1 MSNETMKAWVIDKF
15 GGPEVYR
22 VAELPIPTPGEGEVL
37 VKVQGSSFN
46 PADWKVREGHF
57 GPREFPLV
65 QLFDVS
71 GIVVSTGAGV
81 TEFGEGDAVYG
92 VTYTGAAAEYA
103 VVKAD
108 HLGPRPTLMD
118 PADAAV
124 VPVAA
129 LTAYQALFD
138 HGQVT
143 SGQKVLIHAGAGGV
157 GSFAIQLAKWAG
169 AFVYATGSARNHHLM
184 RELGA
189 DECIDY
195 HSAKFEEVAK
205 DVDMVLHS
213 IGQDQ
218 VSASLQALKP
228 GGRLVAISAD
238 PLASE
243 AEAQGKVAIGFS
255 MVPATEQLRKLEG
268 LIQDLIVRPVVD
280 TVVPFDRFVDA
291 MNEVQQGHTVGKIGL
306 RI

>member
-57 GPREFPLV
+57 GSREFPLV

-71 GIVVSTGAGV
+71 GVVASTGAGV

-218 VSASLQALKP
+218 VSASLQAP
-228 GGRLVAISAD
+228 RRAA
-238 PLASE
+238 
-243 AEAQGKVAIGFS
+243 
-255 MVPATEQLRKLEG
+255 
-268 LIQDLIVRPVVD
+268 
-280 TVVPFDRFVDA
+280 
-291 MNEVQQGHTVGKIGL
+291 
-306 RI
+306 